1 MRFSRKRPMAI
12 FALTA
17 SFIIL
22 SSCAVEHYHSPVI
35 IEESIDWDHAVLF
48 DGTVADSLTCEPIED
63 ARVVLTIWVDTCCD
77 ILLEEWLLYSDFDGF
92 FSFHTPNDNLAR
104 WIVDIE
110 VTRAGYRD
118 VEYTVTDVLAGDW
131 ITFEIL
137 MAPVR

>member
-1 MRFSRKRPMAI
+1 MWFSKKRPTTI

-22 SSCAVEHYHSPVI
+22 SSCAVEHYYSPVI
-35 IEESIDWDHAVLF
+35 IEEAIDWDTEVLF
-48 DGTVADSLTCEPIED
+48 DGRVADSLTLEPIGD
-63 ARVVLTIWVDTCCD
+63 ARVVLTIWLDTCCD
-77 ILLEEWLLYSDFDGF
+77 ILLEEWVLYSGFNGF

-110 VTRAGYRD
+110 VTRDGYHD